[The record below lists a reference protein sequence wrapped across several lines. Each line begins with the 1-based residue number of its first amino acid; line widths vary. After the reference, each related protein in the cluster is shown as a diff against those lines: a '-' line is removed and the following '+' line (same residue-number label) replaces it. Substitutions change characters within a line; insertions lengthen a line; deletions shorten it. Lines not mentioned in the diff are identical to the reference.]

1 MSPEHIGFALLVLGI
16 FLLLGKWIRMR
27 VELMQNL
34 FLPASVIGG
43 FTALILGP
51 GVLGRIAGNFVGEDS
66 FWTTGILTE
75 EIMEVWSSLPGL
87 MINIVFATLFIG
99 TVLPGLKRIWN
110 VGGPQLAFGWTLGWG
125 QVCHRPAA
133 GTAYPGAVL

>member
-1 MSPEHIGFALLVLGI
+1 MSPEHIGFALLILGI
-16 FLLLGKWIRMR
+16 FLLVGKWIRMR

-34 FLPASVIGG
+34 FLPASVIGR
-43 FTALILGP
+43 FVALFLGP

-110 VGGPQLAFGWTLGWG
+110 VGGPQLAFG
-125 QVCHRPAA
+125 
-133 GTAYPGAVL
+133 